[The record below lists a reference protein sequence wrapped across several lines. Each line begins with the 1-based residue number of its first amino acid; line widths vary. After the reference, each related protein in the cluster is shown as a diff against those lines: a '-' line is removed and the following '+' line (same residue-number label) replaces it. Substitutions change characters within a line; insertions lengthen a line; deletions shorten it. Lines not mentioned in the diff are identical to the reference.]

1 MTAKWVFH
9 KRTVSISKESL
20 EKINEA
26 FEYSF
31 KNIFLKYYKS
41 PT

>member
-1 MTAKWVFH
+1 MTTRWVFQ
-9 KRTVSISKESL
+9 KRVVSTSKECL

-31 KNIFLKYYKS
+31 KNSFKNTRKVKH
-41 PT
+41 